1 MKKQKRIS
9 ITKKT
14 RFEVFKRDG
23 FTCQYCGR
31 MAPDVVLEIDHIN
44 PINNGG
50 TNDILNLVTS
60 CFDCNR
66 GKGKRKLSENSEIKK
81 QQEQLKLLN
90 TKREQLKLMI
100 EWKKEIEN
108 FENEQI
114 KIIESLFEDVAKIS
128 FTNKGKETI
137 RKAIKKYGFD
147 EVYESTKISIET
159 YLIEDEEESINKAFN
174 YIVRICSNRKYQKDN
189 PIIKD
194 INYLVKIVKNNY
206 YYWNE
211 FKLRRYL
218 INHLTPYDID
228 DIKYIILN
236 SKNWTSLKN
245 QLELYFETNG
255 EF

>member
-1 MKKQKRIS
+1 MKKQKRIG

-114 KIIESLFEDVAKIS
+114 KIIESLFEDAAKIN

-159 YLIEDEEESINKAFN
+159 YLIEDEKESINKAFN

-206 YYWNE
+206 CYWNE

-228 DIKYIILN
+228 DIKHIILN

-245 QLELYFETNG
+245 QLGLYFETNG